1 MQQDTQVIERQL
13 PYAEVARDGFIRMLV
28 FGLGF
33 GILAAMLSVA
43 IANWVIVP
51 LFCNSTDSFS
61 VCANG
66 GNYAA
71 YAVTLL
77 VNGFAA
83 WVLIRYGVFRPLLIV
98 LASTI
103 TLWGLH
109 PYIAQLSWFEYG
121 LWTALLYS
129 LSYAFFYLV
138 SHIRNFAITA
148 AIILV
153 VAALAR
159 WILLA

>member
-13 PYAEVARDGFIRMLV
+13 PYADVARDGVIRMVV

-33 GILAAMLSVA
+33 GILVALLSVA
-43 IANWVIVP
+43 IANLVIEP

-66 GNYAA
+66 GDYAA
-71 YAVTLL
+71 YSATLL

-98 LASTI
+98 LAATI

-129 LSYAFFYLV
+129 LSYTFFYLV
-138 SHIRNFAITA
+138 SHIRNFAVTA

-153 VAALAR
+153 VTALAR